1 MPSSLQTF
9 SRQNPQSLTPS
20 LLTHQLVTI
29 YASVEKFA
37 QNCSKGGIA
46 ILNKE
51 PTGDRYCTGAL
62 GCGYATPPSK
72 GLLETAVTINKDL
85 PHSTGSSS

>member
-20 LLTHQLVTI
+20 RLTHQLVTI
-29 YASVEKFA
+29 YALVEKFA

-51 PTGDRYCTGAL
+51 PTGDRYCMGAL
-62 GCGYATPPSK
+62 GSCYATPPST
-72 GLLETAVTINKDL
+72 GLIETAVTINKEL
-85 PHSTGSSS
+85 PHSTGSYS